1 MIIDGGRYLA
11 RSKSVFSLSSGSWW
25 VRKFLKLVFCLFFLP
40 KMIFGKTEIQNPR
53 HSNKLFTEKEEGSD
67 SPPFQQGK

>member
-1 MIIDGGRYLA
+1 MVVA
-11 RSKSVFSLSSGSWW
+11 TSPFEECFQFVVWFVVGSEILEAG
-25 VRKFLKLVFCLFFLP
+25 FPVFCLFFLP

-53 HSNKLFTEKEEGSD
+53 HSNKLFTEKEGSD